1 MLISLGL
8 STLLSLEKR
17 QEKSNEQELETSFWQ
32 EMVPIQSP

>member
-8 STLLSLEKR
+8 STLISPGKR